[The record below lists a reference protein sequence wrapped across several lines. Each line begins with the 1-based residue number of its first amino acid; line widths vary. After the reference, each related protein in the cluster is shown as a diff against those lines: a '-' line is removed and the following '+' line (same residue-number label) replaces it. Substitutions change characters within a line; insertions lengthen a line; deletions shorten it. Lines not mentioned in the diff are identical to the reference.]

1 MRILVVDD
9 YAPFCN
15 SVRLMLRDHQ
25 VEVALDGR
33 EAIARLADDPAFD
46 VLLLDLNMPGLSGL
60 EVYDHLQRGAP
71 VPGTRV
77 IFMTGGATTSLAAE
91 RLGAIDAPS
100 LEKPFREPE
109 LRALLAG
116 KAGTR

>member
-33 EAIARLADDPAFD
+33 EAIARLAGDPGFD
-46 VLLLDLNMPGLSGL
+46 VLLLDLNMPGVSGL
-60 EVYDHLQRGAP
+60 DVYEHLKRGRPEA
-71 VPGTRV
+71 GTRV
-77 IFMTGGATTSLAAE
+77 IFMTGGATTRLAAE
-91 RLGAIDAPS
+91 RLDALDAPR
-100 LEKPFREPE
+100 LAKPFREPE

-116 KAGTR
+116 AAGTR